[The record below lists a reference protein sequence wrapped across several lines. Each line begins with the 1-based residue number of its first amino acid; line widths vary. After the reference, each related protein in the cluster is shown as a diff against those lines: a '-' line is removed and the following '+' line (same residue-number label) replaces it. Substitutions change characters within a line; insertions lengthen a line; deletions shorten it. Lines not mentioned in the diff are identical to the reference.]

1 MLFWRLWFHLS
12 IFITTA
18 TDVLYSFSLAAYRST
33 VQTKMETGPSRL
45 LMRVEL
51 TPRYCADEYGGRTVA
66 AHYCADGDAVPSVA
80 STRARHLAQQT
91 ERRRNRAG
99 DVKRREENGFST
111 GPGPVGTPGLAFVKF
126 HIIFELLQ
134 TPPPPPPTPSRL
146 PLLSLQR
153 MCLLRRLF

>member
-1 MLFWRLWFHLS
+1 M
-12 IFITTA
+12 
-18 TDVLYSFSLAAYRST
+18 
-33 VQTKMETGPSRL
+33 QTKMERGPSRL

-51 TPRYCADEYGGRTVA
+51 TPHYCADEYGGRTVT
-66 AHYCADGDAVPSVA
+66 AHYCADWDAVPSVA

-91 ERRRNRAG
+91 EWRRNRAG
-99 DVKRREENGFST
+99 DVKRREEENGFST

-126 HIIFELLQ
+126 LIIFELLQ
-134 TPPPPPPTPSRL
+134 TPPTPSRL

>member
-1 MLFWRLWFHLS
+1 MLFWCLWFHLS

-33 VQTKMETGPSRL
+33 VQTKMEGGPSRL

-51 TPRYCADEYGGRTVA
+51 TPRYCADEYRGRTVTT
-66 AHYCADGDAVPSVA
+66 HCCADWEAVPTVA
-80 STRARHLAQQT
+80 STRARHLAQRT
-91 ERRRNRAG
+91 ERRLNRAG
-99 DVKRREENGFST
+99 DVKRREEQNGFSI

-126 HIIFELLQ
+126 LIIFELLQ
-134 TPPPPPPTPSRL
+134 TPPTPSRF
-146 PLLSLQR
+146 PLLSLRR